1 MELDS
6 NKATANC
13 AMNYSLSIKEENN
26 TYYDIEVSNI
36 LKIN

>member
-13 AMNYSLSIKEENN
+13 ALNYSLSINEENN
-26 TYYDIEVSNI
+26 GFYDMKVSN
-36 LKIN
+36 LVKIN